1 MFGLAV
7 RHDSVVANPVRDSLR
22 PVAVREEIRALTIE
36 EFGHLRKNILVWQES
51 G

>member
-1 MFGLAV
+1 MTQLSPTRSG
-7 RHDSVVANPVRDSLR
+7 DSLR